1 MIVGIMGGMG
11 PAATG
16 EFLLE
21 LTKATPA
28 QTDQEHFRSIVNCDC
43 SVPDRTTSI
52 LAGDDAPYEPIH
64 TGINNLIDWGA
75 DIIAVPCNTAHAFIN
90 QFVDELPVPL
100 VHIVEATLDEAE
112 RRRPDGS
119 WITATNGTL
128 ATGLYREAAEKRGYR
143 LIEPPSEVQDWIM
156 ELIGSVKAGDMD
168 HAGVLFDQIA
178 ENLLAI
184 EDMPLVMACTEI
196 PLGWSHSQVPSERVV
211 SSLTALAE
219 ATVKKAKE
227 MQAQS

>member
-1 MIVGIMGGMG
+1 MGGMG

-21 LTKATPA
+21 LTKATGA
-28 QTDQEHFRSIVNCDC
+28 QTDQENLSSIINCDC
-43 SVPDRTTSI
+43 SIPDRTTSI

-64 TGINNLIDWGA
+64 TGIENLIAWGA

-90 QFVDELPVPL
+90 RFVDELPVPL
-100 VHIVEATLDEAE
+100 VHIVDATLNEAE
-112 RRRPDGS
+112 RRSSTGS

-143 LIEPPSEVQDWIM
+143 LVEPPQSVQNKIM

-178 ENLLAI
+178 KELIAI

-196 PLGWSHSQVPSERVV
+196 PLGWSHSRVPRERVV
-211 SSLTALAE
+211 SSLTTLAE
-219 ATVKKAKE
+219 ATVKKARAME
-227 MQAQS
+227 AAL